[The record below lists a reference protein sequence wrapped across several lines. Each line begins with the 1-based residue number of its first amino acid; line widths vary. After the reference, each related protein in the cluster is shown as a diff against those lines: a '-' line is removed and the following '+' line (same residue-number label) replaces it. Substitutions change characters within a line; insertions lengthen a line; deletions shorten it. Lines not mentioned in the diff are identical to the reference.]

1 MKNLKQKFDYVKINL
16 ASPERIKEWAEKIL
30 PDGEIVGEVTE
41 PETINYRTHKPEKG
55 GLFCEKIFGPV
66 KNWECTCGLHKY
78 KEKNIFFCEV
88 CGVELTE
95 ARVRRHRMGYIKLL
109 SPVVHIWYLKGSPSL
124 LGAMLGSPINELEA
138 VIYNGKEPDQD
149 EDVMKY
155 EQVFLSSFYDT
166 EGEGFHYGKKR
177 QGAEI
182 LYHRLKQID
191 LKKEIEVNRNIMSFN
206 PTKKELEAAIKKIRI
221 FENFL
226 TTGTRPEWMILYFLP
241 VLPPGIRPIVK
252 LDNGRFATSDLNEL
266 YRKIII
272 RNKRLKRLL
281 SVHAPSVV
289 ISTEKR
295 MIQEA
300 VDTLIDNGK
309 RGSKILDANKRPLK
323 SLADIIEGK
332 QGRFRQNLLG
342 KRVDYSGRS
351 VIIVGP
357 QLKLNQCGLPY
368 EMAIELFLPFII
380 YRLLSQG
387 LSHSIKRAK
396 KIIYGNEPFIWYL
409 TEEILKKHPIILNRA
424 PTLHRLGVQAFDPV
438 LIRGRA
444 IQLHPL
450 VCSSFNADFDGDQ
463 MAVHI
468 PLSFESQLETRLCLL
483 APNNFL
489 SPSSGEPTIQPSQ
502 DMVLGFYYL
511 TTPNRK
517 SLMGS
522 NNYFANFNE
531 VISAYEQKQVQI
543 HSSIW
548 VRCANDTKLDSPLKF
563 IKKLVLPNTNILIIY
578 NNLQRKET
586 IDGKLLVQYIR
597 TTPGRIIFNQCVNDI
612 LNKPEVK

>member
-1 MKNLKQKFDYVKINL
+1 MINTKGQFEYLKINL
-16 ASPERIKEWAEKIL
+16 ASPERIKEWSEKTL
-30 PDGEIVGEVTE
+30 PTGEIIGEVTE

-66 KNWECTCGLHKY
+66 KNWECTCGRYKHKDD
-78 KEKNIFFCEV
+78 EIIICET

-95 ARVRRHRMGYIKLL
+95 SRVRRHRMGYIKLL
-109 SPVVHIWYLKGSPSL
+109 TPVVHIWYLKGSPSFL
-124 LGAMLGSPINELEA
+124 SAILNSSISQIEAIVYSGKELEQD
-138 VIYNGKEPDQD
+138 ISKYKEFFYKKPDQG
-149 EDVMKY
+149 
-155 EQVFLSSFYDT
+155 FLYS
-166 EGEGFHYGKKR
+166 KKR

-182 LYHRLKQID
+182 LYDRLKKID
-191 LKKEIEVNRNIMSFN
+191 LKFEIDINRNIMFCSTI
-206 PTKKELEAAIKKIRI
+206 TKMVEIAIKKIRI

-226 TTGTRPEWMILYFLP
+226 TTNTRPEWMVLHFLP
-241 VLPPGIRPIVK
+241 VLPPGIRPMVK

-281 SVHAPSVV
+281 SVHAPSIV
-289 ISTEKR
+289 IMTEKR
-295 MIQEA
+295 MIQES

-309 RGSKILDANKRPLK
+309 RGSKVVDTNRRPLK

-351 VIIVGP
+351 VITVGP
-357 QLKLNQCGLPY
+357 QLQLNQCGLPY

-387 LSHSIKRAK
+387 LCHSIKKAK
-396 KIIYGNEPFIWYL
+396 KIIYSHQSFIWYL
-409 TEEILKKHPIILNRA
+409 TKEILSRHPIILNRA
-424 PTLHRLGVQAFDPV
+424 PTLHRLGVQAFDPILV
-438 LIRGRA
+438 KGRA

-450 VCSSFNADFDGDQ
+450 VCPAFNADFDGDQ

-489 SPSSGEPTIQPSQ
+489 SPSTGEPNIQPSQ

-511 TTPNRK
+511 TAQNRIG
-517 SLMGS
+517 LDGA
-522 NNYFANFNE
+522 NNYFSNFDE
-531 VISAYEQKQVQI
+531 VLFAYQQKQLQI
-543 HSSIW
+543 HSTIW
-548 VRCANDTKLDSPLKF
+548 VRCSTKIIFDNKLKF
-563 IKKLVLPNTNILIIY
+563 IKTIVFNKGINLHIY

-586 IDGKLLVQYIR
+586 LEGELLVQYIR
-597 TTPGRIIFNQCVNDI
+597 TTPGRITFNQCLNDI
-612 LNKPEVK
+612 LND